1 MLRIF
6 RGSQVAWVSF
16 CITALCFASF
26 SLLAQSD
33 VGSIT
38 GFVHDPSGAVVPNA
52 TVKVKDEA
60 TGAERQVT
68 TNQDGLFNVTNM
80 PPSYYT
86 ISAEASGF
94 KRFESTHNKL
104 DPNATA
110 RIDATLAVGQASE
123 TIEVVGSAQ
132 TLQTDSATVQKLIT
146 RTQIDALELNG
157 RNPIFLAHLHAG
169 CPPRFSAFR
178 ISILAWT
185 AADSISMELVQ
196 PGQPHHVR
204 WRACCSYSF
213 EWHQHRR
220 GRCGFH
226 SGNPGFDGAITRLN
240 IAAPPAARSAS
251 SRRAARRSS
260 TATCSSISATTF

>member
-1 MLRIF
+1 MSKGGPQPMLRIF
-6 RGSQVAWVSF
+6 RGSRVAWVLF
-16 CITALCFASF
+16 CITALCFASS

-60 TGAERQVT
+60 RGAERQVT
-68 TNQDGLFNVTNM
+68 TNQDGLFNVTNI

-123 TIEVVGSAQ
+123 TVEVVGSAQ

-146 RTQIDALELNG
+146 RSQIDALELN
-157 RNPIFLAHLHAG
+157 
-169 CPPRFSAFR
+169 
-178 ISILAWT
+178 
-185 AADSISMELVQ
+185 
-196 PGQPHHVR
+196 
-204 WRACCSYSF
+204 
-213 EWHQHRR
+213 
-220 GRCGFH
+220 
-226 SGNPGFDGAITRLN
+226 
-240 IAAPPAARSAS
+240 
-251 SRRAARRSS
+251 
-260 TATCSSISATTF
+260 